1 MLKLFCIY
9 NPSALKRLTRPVKPS
24 DPNRSHRS
32 GKVIGKS
39 HFVIHLIGKL
49 RRFYLVHFRKKYV
62 QKQLALRDG
71 KCRQCS
77 QCCVLL
83 FVCPVMTQEGRC
95 LIYDNFRWD
104 VCKVFPID
112 KRDINEVAL
121 CGGRCGYSF
130 KENLL
135 RK

>member
-9 NPSALKRLTRPVKPS
+9 NQSALKRLTRSVKTS

-71 KCRQCS
+71 KCRQCG
-77 QCCVLL
+77 QCCILL
-83 FVCPVMTQEGRC
+83 FSCPMMTKEGRC
-95 LIYDNFRWD
+95 LIYDNIRWD
-104 VCKVFPID
+104 VCKAFPID